1 MRRQSDRG
9 TRHEDHLEEYDKELY
24 ADEYLPRDAEAGG
37 VLLFDEVHVAE
48 QEQHGHSDPDHVK
61 HARRLGMPLHVG
73 PVRAAADVGAVALV
87 ETCAP
92 RAGCAGRRVQG

>member
-1 MRRQSDRG
+1 MRRHSDRG
-9 TRHEDHLEEYDKELY
+9 TGHEDHEEDPLKELY
-24 ADEYLPRDAEAGG
+24 ANEYVPRDAEAGG

-73 PVRAAADVGAVALV
+73 PVRAAADVGAVARF
-87 ETCAP
+87 EA
-92 RAGCAGRRVQG
+92 